1 MAWIPPGFAHG
12 FYVISDVAE
21 FLYKTTDYWFP
32 EHERSLAWNDPS
44 LAIDWPLEG
53 ASLVSDKNAVGALLS
68 EAEVFEASDL

>member
-1 MAWIPPGFAHG
+1 M
-12 FYVISDVAE
+12 ISDVAE

-53 ASLVSDKNAVGALLS
+53 APLVSDKNAVGALLS